1 MDLSIIVPV
10 YNVEKYVRTCIES
23 LFRQDL
29 NEDRFE
35 VIIVNDGS
43 TDRSMEMI
51 ADISNG
57 GMRDSIG
64 LLDQLITFCDDKI
77 KLSDVHEINGTI
89 NSEQIFMFVN
99 TMISKDYT
107 NVYGLLDQYNNDGK
121 NLSKILESIIEF
133 LKNTLI
139 YVNCSDYFNSDVDRA
154 RYEQIF
160 KQTSEDE
167 LYVYID
173 NLLETLKNIK
183 LENNKKLLI
192 ELGLIKIYNILDKKV
207 IKNNAVKKDKK
218 NVVKNENK
226 KDITITSNIVDNIK
240 KIKDIR
246 INNTLAKFNKREL
259 LELKNNINKINELIN
274 VQEYSSIISLI
285 LDGELKARGG
295 NNLIFVYTSLSLEQY
310 FNSSIILIE
319 KILREVF
326 NVNYK
331 VISVNAREWEI
342 IKKDF
347 NNSMKN
353 KQNNYVYQEEDFN
366 VEDLLKISNNSEE
379 IVKNDIDNLFA
390 EIVEYK

>member
-1 MDLSIIVPV
+1 M
-10 YNVEKYVRTCIES
+10 
-23 LFRQDL
+23 
-29 NEDRFE
+29 
-35 VIIVNDGS
+35 
-43 TDRSMEMI
+43 
-51 ADISNG
+51 
-57 GMRDSIG
+57 
-64 LLDQLITFCDDKI
+64 
-77 KLSDVHEINGTI
+77 
-89 NSEQIFMFVN
+89 
-99 TMISKDYT
+99 
-107 NVYGLLDQYNNDGK
+107 
-121 NLSKILESIIEF
+121 
-133 LKNTLI
+133 
-139 YVNCSDYFNSDVDRA
+139 
-154 RYEQIF
+154 
-160 KQTSEDE
+160 
-167 LYVYID
+167 
-173 NLLETLKNIK
+173 
-183 LENNKKLLI
+183 
-192 ELGLIKIYNILDKKV
+192 
-207 IKNNAVKKDKK
+207 
-218 NVVKNENK
+218 
-226 KDITITSNIVDNIK
+226 
-240 KIKDIR
+240 
-246 INNTLAKFNKREL
+246 AKFNKREL